1 MKTPAKALRNVLW
14 SPLAT
19 AVVIC
24 LDETLVNQKA
34 NWLILTEDAFITDKT
49 LYHYVVCE
57 YGLILDTKQ
66 NNENGL

>member
-1 MKTPAKALRNVLW
+1 MKTPANALRNVLW
-14 SPLAT
+14 FPLTT

-24 LDETLVNQKA
+24 LDETLVNQKTH
-34 NWLILTEDAFITDKT
+34 WLILTEGTCITDKA

-57 YGLILDTKQ
+57 YGLISDTKQ